1 MTCRGGV
8 GVSTRCVTD
17 GGGRCQA
24 ARGGSRGGVC
34 MGHGVGG

>member
-8 GVSTRCVTD
+8 GVPTRCMTD

-24 ARGGSRGGVC
+24 AWSGRRGGVC